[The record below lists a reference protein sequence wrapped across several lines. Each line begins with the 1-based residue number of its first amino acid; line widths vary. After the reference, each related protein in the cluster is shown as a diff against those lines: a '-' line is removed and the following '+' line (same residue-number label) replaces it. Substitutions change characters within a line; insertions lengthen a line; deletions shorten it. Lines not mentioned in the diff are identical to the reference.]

1 MDDERII
8 ELFFQRNEDAI
19 KYTNETYGKR
29 LFHLAD
35 NITKNDEDAEEC
47 VNSTYMKTW
56 NTIPPKCPSFF
67 FAYIAKICRH
77 LALDK
82 ENDFIFKWPNG
93 KPFSPDYISSHFSLL
108 LKNNHLP
115 HIRFHE
121 LRHSCASLLL
131 NSGFTLKGVRS
142 TWDIRIFR

>member
-47 VNSTYMKTW
+47 VNSTYKSE
-56 NTIPPKCPSFF
+56 TIQD
-67 FAYIAKICRH
+67 I
-77 LALDK
+77 
-82 ENDFIFKWPNG
+82 
-93 KPFSPDYISSHFSLL
+93 L
-108 LKNNHLP
+108 LKLMLADLGL
-115 HIRFHE
+115 E
-121 LRHSCASLLL
+121 
-131 NSGFTLKGVRS
+131 
-142 TWDIRIFR
+142 